1 MAWSSYTVKELTDK
15 FGRGEILLPEMQR
28 AYVWKSAQVVRLFD
42 SLYRGYPIGTILL
55 WQLREQIVTR
65 PGAFLLDEQNGI
77 LTTPLMLLD
86 GQQRLTSLLRV
97 IRGNQELYFNLQ
109 HPEVTGEDIVLEAV

>member
-1 MAWSSYTVKELTDK
+1 MAWSSYTIKELTDK

-28 AYVWKSAQVVRLFD
+28 AYVWKSSQVVRLFD

-55 WQLREQIVTR
+55 WQLREPVVTR
-65 PGAFLLDEQNGI
+65 PGAFSSGEHNGI
-77 LTTPLMLLD
+77 LTTPMILLD

-97 IRGNQELYFNLQ
+97 IRGEHELYFNLQ
-109 HPEVTGEDIVLEAV
+109 QGHGHF